1 MNQLYLNKV
10 SILEAS
16 GKTKKLQ
23 CILKEQV
30 PNCDNQFLEYIAQI
44 YIEDERFVKFIN
56 KQRERGLNLYISDA
70 IKHLLNYKTLCVW
83 DIVDCLRHF
92 SILPIDTNII
102 KLINTENFNEKFHRQ
117 GKLGSGPQ
125 HRKISTRNSTDKASW
140 GCGPNTENFN
150 EKFYGQSKLGL
161 WPQHREFQREI
172 LQTKQ
177 VGVKYINR
185 FNSKLSFS
193 YFVKIK

>member
-1 MNQLYLNKV
+1 M
-10 SILEAS
+10 
-16 GKTKKLQ
+16 
-23 CILKEQV
+23 KEQV

-102 KLINTENFNEKFHRQ
+102 KLINTENFNENSTDKASWGRGPNTEKFQREILRTKQ
-117 GKLGSGPQ
+117 VGVVAPTQRISMRNSTDKTSWGCGPTQ
-125 HRKISTRNSTDKASW
+125 KISTRNSTDKASW
-140 GCGPNTENFN
+140 G
-150 EKFYGQSKLGL
+150 
-161 WPQHREFQREI
+161 
-172 LQTKQ
+172 
-177 VGVKYINR
+177 
-185 FNSKLSFS
+185 
-193 YFVKIK
+193 

>member
-117 GKLGSGPQ
+117 GKLGSGPNTEKFNEKFYGQ
-125 HRKISTRNSTDKASW
+125 SKL

>member
-125 HRKISTRNSTDKASW
+125 HRKFQREILRTKQVGVVAPTQRISMRNSTDKASW
-140 GCGPNTENFN
+140 GCGNTENFN
-150 EKFYGQSKLGL
+150 EKFYRQSKLGL
-161 WPQHREFQREI
+161 NI
-172 LQTKQ
+172 LIDLIQSCLFH
-177 VGVKYINR
+177 I
-185 FNSKLSFS
+185 L
-193 YFVKIK
+193 

>member
-117 GKLGSGPQ
+117 GKLGSGPTQ
-125 HRKISTRNSTDKASW
+125 KISTRNSTDKASW
-140 GCGPNTENFN
+140 GCQHRNFN

-161 WPQHREFQREI
+161 WPTQRI
-172 LQTKQ
+172 ST
-177 VGVKYINR
+177 R
-185 FNSKLSFS
+185 NSTDKASWG
-193 YFVKIK
+193 

>member
-125 HRKISTRNSTDKASW
+125 HRKFQREILRTKQVGVA
-140 GCGPNTENFN
+140 NTENFN

-161 WPQHREFQREI
+161 WPNTE
-172 LQTKQ
+172 
-177 VGVKYINR
+177 N
-185 FNSKLSFS
+185 FNEKFYRQSKLGLNILIDLIQSCLFH
-193 YFVKIK
+193 IL

>member
-92 SILPIDTNII
+92 IYRLILT
-102 KLINTENFNEKFHRQ
+102 L
-117 GKLGSGPQ
+117 
-125 HRKISTRNSTDKASW
+125 
-140 GCGPNTENFN
+140 
-150 EKFYGQSKLGL
+150 
-161 WPQHREFQREI
+161 
-172 LQTKQ
+172 
-177 VGVKYINR
+177 
-185 FNSKLSFS
+185 
-193 YFVKIK
+193 

>member
-16 GKTKKLQ
+16 GKIKKLQ

-30 PNCDNQFLEYIAQI
+30 PNCDNQFLEYMAQI

-70 IKHLLNYKTLCVW
+70 IKRLLNYKILCVW

-92 SILPIDTNII
+92 
-102 KLINTENFNEKFHRQ
+102 
-117 GKLGSGPQ
+117 
-125 HRKISTRNSTDKASW
+125 
-140 GCGPNTENFN
+140 
-150 EKFYGQSKLGL
+150 
-161 WPQHREFQREI
+161 
-172 LQTKQ
+172 
-177 VGVKYINR
+177 
-185 FNSKLSFS
+185 
-193 YFVKIK
+193 